1 MRRGNWPTKLVGSGK
16 CLQGQVFISPG
27 FPTMIRHRHFH
38 RAVFVAAGLYNIA
51 WGVWSAIDPQWL
63 FRFSGLPPLN
73 HPAVFSCL
81 AMVVGLYGVLYLE
94 VAREPKPRLGLGR
107 RWSRR
112 QGAWPDRL
120 VGAHRWW
127 SLAAGDD
134 GSVLDE
140 RSRLVA
146 AIWLYLKDAWPH
158 YKRSLCTPR
167 TRNAEE

>member
-1 MRRGNWPTKLVGSGK
+1 
-16 CLQGQVFISPG
+16 
-27 FPTMIRHRHFH
+27 MIRHRHFH

-94 VAREPKPRLGLGR
+94 VAREPERG
-107 RWSRR
+107 W
-112 QGAWPDRL
+112 A
-120 VGAHRWW
+120 
-127 SLAAGDD
+127 LAAVGLA
-134 GSVLDE
+134 GKVLGPIGLSVLIVGGHWPPATMVLCLTND
-140 RSRLVA
+140 LV
-146 AIWLYLKDAWPH
+146 WWLPFGLYLKDAWPH

-167 TRNAEE
+167 TRDAEE